1 MVSLGGKREH
11 KEISSF
17 PCMLPRKP
25 TWVLPHRDHWGNLW
39 DARGSDRDEEGLTA
53 ISLKILAKND
63 HILAGGG
70 Y

>member
-1 MVSLGGKREH
+1 MGFASQGSLGESVG
-11 KEISSF
+11 
-17 PCMLPRKP
+17 L
-25 TWVLPHRDHWGNLW
+25 
-39 DARGSDRDEEGLTA
+39 DAPGSDRDEEGLTA